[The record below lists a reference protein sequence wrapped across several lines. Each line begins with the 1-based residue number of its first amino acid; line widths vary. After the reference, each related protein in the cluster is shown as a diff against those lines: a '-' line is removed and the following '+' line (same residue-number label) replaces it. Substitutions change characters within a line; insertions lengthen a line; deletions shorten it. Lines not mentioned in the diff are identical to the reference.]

1 MQLYENMLGGMPII
15 ILPPIKKQARTHKKK
30 RINKK
35 WLKRYGYIYYSN
47 GIEDNQ
53 TFTFNGCLY
62 MNRNSYLALK
72 KVLEKEKNLEGQELR
87 TV

>member
-1 MQLYENMLGGMPII
+1 MQLHENMLGGMPII

-35 WLKRYGYIYYSN
+35 WLERYGYIYYSN

-62 MNRNSYLALK
+62 MNSNSYLTIK
-72 KVLEKEKNLEGQELR
+72 KALEKEK
-87 TV
+87 

>member
-1 MQLYENMLGGMPII
+1 MEIYHNVYEGMPVII
-15 ILPPIKKQARTHKKK
+15 APSKRQRRTHKKK

-35 WLKRYGYIYYSN
+35 WLKRYGYIYYGN

-62 MNRNSYLALK
+62 MNKNSYLALK
-72 KVLEKEKNLEGQELR
+72 KVLEKEKLNGR
-87 TV
+87 

>member
-1 MQLYENMLGGMPII
+1 MQLHENMLGGMPII

-47 GIEDNQ
+47 GIDDNQ
-53 TFTFNGCLY
+53 TFTFNVCLY
-62 MNRNSYLALK
+62 MNKNSYLILK
-72 KVLEKEKNLEGQELR
+72 RTLEKENYEIRNSL
-87 TV
+87 

>member
-1 MQLYENMLGGMPII
+1 MQLHENMLGGMPIV

-72 KVLEKEKNLEGQELR
+72 KVLEKEKTNGNS
-87 TV
+87 

>member
-1 MQLYENMLGGMPII
+1 MEIYQNVYAGMPVII
-15 ILPPIKKQARTHKKK
+15 IPSKRQRRTHKKK

-62 MNRNSYLALK
+62 MDKNSYLMLK
-72 KVLEKEKNLEGQELR
+72 RTLEKENYEIRNSL
-87 TV
+87 

>member
-1 MQLYENMLGGMPII
+1 MDLYRNMLGGMPII
-15 ILPPIKKQARTHKKK
+15 ILPPIKKQVRTHKKK

-72 KVLEKEKNLEGQELR
+72 KVLTKKGE
-87 TV
+87 

>member
-1 MQLYENMLGGMPII
+1 MQLHENMLGGIPII

-53 TFTFNGCLY
+53 AIKFNGCLY
-62 MNRNSYLALK
+62 MNRNSYLAIK
-72 KVLEKEKNLEGQELR
+72 KALEKEK
-87 TV
+87 

>member
-1 MQLYENMLGGMPII
+1 MDLCRNMLGGMPII

-72 KVLEKEKNLEGQELR
+72 KVLEKEKNLEG
-87 TV
+87 